1 LLNEISY
8 IYKILNNVNGKFYIG
23 STNNFNNRK
32 ITHLTK
38 LNKGK
43 HENKYLQRAW
53 NKYGEDNFEFII
65 LEIVPYEDQFNI
77 EQKYLDKLKPFKN
90 KGYNIAV
97 DTNNG
102 FNCGVKIKA
111 CIFCNQEFE
120 TTISSQ
126 KYCNY
131 CRNYQ
136 DNYYKQL
143 ENEGKIKLIG
153 GHYKFV

>member
-1 LLNEISY
+1 MLNEISY

-77 EQKYLDKLKPFKN
+77 EQKYLDKLKLLR
-90 KGYNIAV
+90 
-97 DTNNG
+97 
-102 FNCGVKIKA
+102 IKD
-111 CIFCNQEFE
+111 IILQ
-120 TTISSQ
+120 
-126 KYCNY
+126 
-131 CRNYQ
+131 
-136 DNYYKQL
+136 
-143 ENEGKIKLIG
+143 
-153 GHYKFV
+153 